1 MRIALVADGRSPTTR
16 GWIKQ
21 VVRLGHEIVLISS
34 YPCEQPVGVTEMHIL
49 PLAGAASFKA
59 VYPQKSDGIR
69 RTLIQRFRL
78 ALLGLRYY
86 AGPISVMR
94 ASPHYQGLID
104 SIKPDLVHALRIPF
118 EGMLASYTPSKYR
131 VIISTWGNDFTLHA
145 GGSLLMRNLTRAAV
159 RRANGFMADCFRD
172 IWLAKKWGLRRNI
185 PTQFAPGNGGL
196 DLIHLEEIANERR
209 RFSVGSDVPINVINP
224 RGIRPAYVMNDS
236 FFQAIPLVLKQEP
249 QTRFLGA
256 AMKGQ
261 IDAEKW
267 VNKLHL
273 GDSVLLLGPEPQ
285 ETLWRRYLDCQI
297 LISPAIHDGT
307 PNSML
312 EGMALGCFP
321 IAGDIDSI
329 REWIENGRN
338 GILVNPRD
346 PMSIAHGI
354 IEGIHNTILR
364 QQAALI
370 NREIIRERVDANK
383 VRISIHDFY
392 NDIINH

>member
-21 VVRLGHEIVLISS
+21 VVRLGHEIFLISS

-49 PLAGAASFKA
+49 PLAGAAA
-59 VYPQKSDGIR
+59 VKPLNPQKPEGIKR
-69 RTLIQRFRL
+69 SLVQRFRP

-94 ASPHYQGLID
+94 TSLHYQGLID

-118 EGMLASYTPSKYR
+118 EGMLASYTPSAYR

-145 GGSLLMRNLTRAAV
+145 GGSILMRNLTRAAV

-209 RFSVGSDVPINVINP
+209 RFSVGSDVPIHVINP

-249 QTRFLGA
+249 QTKFLGA

-273 GDSVLLLGPEPQ
+273 RDSVALLGPEPQ

-297 LISPAIHDGT
+297 LVSPAIHDGT

-346 PMSIAHGI
+346 PMSIANGI

-383 VRISIHDFY
+383 VRLSIHDFY
-392 NDIINH
+392 NDILNH